1 MTHAQK
7 SLTDQVNA
15 ICVMCRVAPRS
26 IHQRCKFCDRRSREL
41 IQELPE
47 FDTREEKRGIK

>member
-47 FDTREEKRGIK
+47 FDTREEKRGIT